1 MSIQLSADIV
11 IALLPGFKEAELTR
25 LISACTEQ
33 LTSRL
38 TGKKVTSKAS
48 SVSSKPRKLPDAT
61 HLEVQREW
69 VKHVGTVMEES
80 GWEHSFEMTK
90 LAKKIEMSHSQ
101 ENEEGEHV
109 FAEGEMEG
117 KKPGYRHAQAYAK
130 FLKNTDHELWQQFES
145 DFQPS
150 EPLSDAERLE
160 KKAEKDREKLE
171 EKERKA
177 EIRVLAQEMRKEE
190 KRVSRSVSRASSR
203 SVSRSVSE
211 APSRSQS
218 VERPRK
224 AEKEAVKPAPAL
236 KVNMATDK
244 NWAPAKGDS
253 GVFKL
258 KGVKYIRNVSGE
270 IYELVI
276 NAQTGK
282 GGKGQL
288 LGKYNEET
296 EEIVKEEEEEE
307 VELEEDADPS
317 E

>member
-25 LISACTEQ
+25 LITACTEQ

-69 VKHVGTVMEES
+69 VKHVGTVMEEN

-101 ENEEGEHV
+101 ENEKGEHV

-117 KKPGYRHAQAYAK
+117 KKPGYRHVQAYAK

-150 EPLSDAERLE
+150 EPLSDAERIE
-160 KKAEKDREKLE
+160 KKAEKEREKLE

-203 SVSRSVSE
+203 AVSRSVSE

-224 AEKEAVKPAPAL
+224 VEKEAVKPAPAL
-236 KVNMATDK
+236 KAMTDK

-276 NAQTGK
+276 NAAGK
-282 GGKGQL
+282 GGKGAL

-296 EEIVKEEEEEE
+296 EEIEKEEVEE
-307 VELEEDADPS
+307 VELEEDADVS